1 MDDFWSTRTGRWRVA
16 LRRLETPT
24 MVDRLYSVV
33 RRDVEQGILPEGAE
47 LPAESRFIADLAMS
61 AEDVRS
67 ALEQL
72 ERDALIER
80 QADGRYLVSARDDVE
95 DEDNLFKAALRRV
108 HASSRK
114 GSGEYGED

>member
-1 MDDFWSTRTGRWRVA
+1 MDDFWATRTGRWRVA

-24 MVDRLYSVV
+24 VVDRLYAVV
-33 RRDVEQGILPEGAE
+33 RRDVEQGVLHEGAE
-47 LPAESRFIADLAMS
+47 LPPESRFVAELGMS
-61 AEDVRS
+61 VEDVRS

-80 QADGRYLVSARDDVE
+80 QDEGRYVVSARGDAD

-114 GSGEYGED
+114 GPGEYGED

>member
-1 MDDFWSTRTGRWRVA
+1 MDDFWATRTGRWRVA

-24 MVDRLYSVV
+24 VVDRLYAVM
-33 RRDVEQGILPEGAE
+33 RRDMEQGVLHEGAE
-47 LPAESRFIADLAMS
+47 LPSAARF
-61 AEDVRS
+61 AEDLGLSTDDVDS

-80 QADGRYLVSARDDVE
+80 RDDGRYMVAARDAGE

-108 HASSRK
+108 HASHRK
-114 GSGEYGED
+114 GPGEYGED

>member
-1 MDDFWSTRTGRWRVA
+1 MDEFWATRTGRWRVA

-24 MVDRLYSVV
+24 MIDRLYSVV
-33 RRDVEQGILPEGAE
+33 RRDVEQGVLPEGAE
-47 LPAESRFIADLAMS
+47 LPPESRFVADLGMAV
-61 AEDVRS
+61 EDVRS

-80 QADGRYLVSARDDVE
+80 RDDGRYVVAARDAGD

-108 HASSRK
+108 HASHRK
-114 GSGEYGED
+114 GPGEYGED

>member
-1 MDDFWSTRTGRWRVA
+1 MDDFWASRTGRWRVA

-24 MVDRLYSVV
+24 MVDRLYTLV
-33 RRDVEQGILPEGAE
+33 RRDIEQGTLPEGAE
-47 LPAESRFIADLAMS
+47 LPGASRFVADLGMS
-61 AEDVRS
+61 EEDVRS

-80 QADGRYLVSARDDVE
+80 QADGRYVVSARDDVE
-95 DEDNLFKAALRRV
+95 DEENLFKAALRRV
-108 HASSRK
+108 HASNRK

>member
-1 MDDFWSTRTGRWRVA
+1 MDDYWATRTGRWRVA

-24 MVDRLYSVV
+24 LADRLYTVV
-33 RRDVEQGILPEGAE
+33 RRDVEQGTLPEGAQ
-47 LPAESRFIADLAMS
+47 LPAESRFADELGMS

-67 ALEQL
+67 AFEQL

-80 QADGRYLVSARDDVE
+80 RDGDRYFVSARDDVE

-108 HASSRK
+108 HAGRK